1 MPKAVL
7 LGRVEREVL
16 DWQKVVTDIELV
28 GKKIAGGCEV
38 SQSRGVVDTYEEVER
53 RWRMLV
59 TEVSSRRSSGE
70 VDREGGN
77 MNLISSWT
85 EQSLALITRQVN
97 VSELSQ
103 LREIIRALETAQ
115 GVVVKQRVA
124 LDELSIQVWENSPV
138 FQQTSAMV

>member
-1 MPKAVL
+1 
-7 LGRVEREVL
+7 
-16 DWQKVVTDIELV
+16 
-28 GKKIAGGCEV
+28 
-38 SQSRGVVDTYEEVER
+38 
-53 RWRMLV
+53 MLV